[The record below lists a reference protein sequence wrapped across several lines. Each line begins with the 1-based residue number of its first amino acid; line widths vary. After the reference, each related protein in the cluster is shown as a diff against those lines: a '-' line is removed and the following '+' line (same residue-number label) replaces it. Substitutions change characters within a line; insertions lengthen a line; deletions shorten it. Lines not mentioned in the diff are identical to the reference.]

1 MTKRISTRKVKKN
14 SYRWA
19 EVTFDVDGIPDKPM
33 LIKAK
38 EAREEL
44 IRIMGKIT
52 DSDFTEPGDK
62 LPF

>member
-1 MTKRISTRKVKKN
+1 MKKN
-14 SYRWA
+14 SYSRA

-44 IRIMGKIT
+44 NRIMGSII